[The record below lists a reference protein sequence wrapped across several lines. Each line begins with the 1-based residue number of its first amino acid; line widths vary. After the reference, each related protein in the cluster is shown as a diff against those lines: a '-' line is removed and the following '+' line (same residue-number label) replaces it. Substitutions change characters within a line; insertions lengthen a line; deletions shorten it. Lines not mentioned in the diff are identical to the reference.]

1 MPFYTNSAKIIGTE
15 SWSKYLPSCLLF
27 VENNCV
33 IMDIIF
39 CARKVKI
46 FYLILCWR
54 FHPKGL
60 LLTTF
65 IMKESAI
72 SSIYIRI
79 NNCLHKLFLLCGTAI
94 RQGEWNVFYTC
105 TVDGLPFW
113 LRILHA
119 IAVVACLDGTITMS
133 LASFKTTTYR
143 GTLSDRY
150 MKMRSFLEK
159 TTYNSSSL
167 SYIYIKQYEW
177 TLVRWEIIISIGC
190 CSTHEPS
197 LLGFKIF
204 FLWYYC
210 LLSTSLLVTCL
221 H

>member
-79 NNCLHKLFLLCGTAI
+79 
-94 RQGEWNVFYTC
+94 
-105 TVDGLPFW
+105 
-113 LRILHA
+113 
-119 IAVVACLDGTITMS
+119 
-133 LASFKTTTYR
+133 KTTICTNYFYYVALQL
-143 GTLSDRY
+143 GKVNEMCS
-150 MKMRSFLEK
+150 
-159 TTYNSSSL
+159 
-167 SYIYIKQYEW
+167 
-177 TLVRWEIIISIGC
+177 TLVPWMASRFDLEFYVR
-190 CSTHEPS
+190 
-197 LLGFKIF
+197 LL
-204 FLWYYC
+204 W
-210 LLSTSLLVTCL
+210 LLVYMGQ
-221 H
+221 